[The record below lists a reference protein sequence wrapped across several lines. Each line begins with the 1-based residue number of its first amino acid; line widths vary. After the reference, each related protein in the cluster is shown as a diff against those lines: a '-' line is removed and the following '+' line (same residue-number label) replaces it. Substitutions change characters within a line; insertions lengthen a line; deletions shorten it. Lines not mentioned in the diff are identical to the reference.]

1 MDILIIEDDDG
12 IRRLLRYDLSQFDYQ
27 VDSAKDGAEA
37 IKYVDKMNY
46 DVIIVDWMLPVYS
59 GIELVKRFRASGKTS
74 IILMLTVKDDES
86 DILEA
91 FDAGVDDYMTKPFSP
106 RELTARIRAHL
117 RRINVEEDKEILEI
131 GNILINLNQHTV
143 SIDGMKIMLTKKE
156 FDLLLFLIKNL
167 NIVLTRD
174 QILNEIWNFDYDGD
188 SRIVDV
194 HIFKLR
200 KKLIEAKLQIE
211 SIRGVGY
218 IAKI

>member
-117 RRINVEEDKEILEI
+117 RRINVEEDREILEI